1 MPTFIYKT
9 ADGKRCPSVTTI
21 NKIGQDSGGLIH
33 WAWNL
38 GMEQKDYRN
47 ARDQAAE
54 GGTVG
59 HALVDAAIHGTEAD
73 LSGYSPEAQSAGQ
86 IAFGAY
92 KEFMAQTRMEI
103 VASEVPLV
111 HEELRYGGCID
122 AVGRGANGQ
131 LCILDWKTGHVYA
144 DHLCQ
149 VAAYAE
155 LWENSNPADLILGGA
170 HLCRFNRETG
180 DFSHHYFA
188 DLYDA
193 FAAFKLKRELYD
205 LLAKL
210 KKRV

>member
-9 ADGKRCPSVTTI
+9 ADGARVPSVTTI
-21 NKIGQDSGGLIH
+21 NKIGQESGGLIH

-38 GMEQKDYRN
+38 GMDGKDYRT
-47 ARDQAAE
+47 ARDDAAE

-59 HALVDAAIHGTEAD
+59 HALVDAAIHGVEAD
-73 LSGYSPEAQSAGQ
+73 LSGYSPEAQAAGQ

-103 VASEVPLV
+103 IASEIPLV
-111 HEELRYGGCID
+111 HQTLRFGGCID
-122 AVGRGANGQ
+122 AIGRGANGQ
-131 LCILDWKTGHVYA
+131 LCVLDWKTGNTYA

-149 VAAYAE
+149 VAAYKE
-155 LWENSNPADLILGGA
+155 LWEENNPTQLVEGGY
-170 HLCRFNRETG
+170 HLCRFNRDTG
-180 DFSHHYFA
+180 DFSHHFFA
-188 DLYDA
+188 DLFDA
-193 FAAFKLKRELYD
+193 WSAFKIKRELYD